1 MLGFKKKSKED
12 LRKIGNRWSYTF
24 GNNTTL
30 HLYSKPDKK
39 TKKALRS
46 TFAKY
51 TPSKSKKHM
60 SKTFGKYQSLHHII
74 QGDKKAPRGKYM
86 AFRSRQVNKKTGAKR
101 QMIITTKGLFKD

>member
-51 TPSKSKKHM
+51 TPSKVKSICLKLLANINLY
-60 SKTFGKYQSLHHII
+60 TI
-74 QGDKKAPRGKYM
+74 
-86 AFRSRQVNKKTGAKR
+86 
-101 QMIITTKGLFKD
+101 